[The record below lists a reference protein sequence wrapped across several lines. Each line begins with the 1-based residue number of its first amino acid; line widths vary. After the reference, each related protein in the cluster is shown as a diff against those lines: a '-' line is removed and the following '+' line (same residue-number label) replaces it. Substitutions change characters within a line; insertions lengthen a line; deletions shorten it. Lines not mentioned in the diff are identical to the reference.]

1 MWTFANGV
9 RVVFKKMDTAG
20 EFHYALMLRGG
31 ISYVPDLH
39 AGEGAFVEDMLAL
52 SSIAGHKG
60 RDFMSVLSANGITME
75 VEAGLSDMRISGMAP
90 KAKLPLLMRALLAIS
105 RERKPDAEEFEYYRK
120 AEALRIDM
128 GALSPRNVNSLMDSI
143 MRPNYF
149 YTDRKF
155 ISNLR
160 DDLPERAEKYFASE
174 FSKVNDGM
182 LVLVGDLD
190 EEMLKK
196 ELTRTVGGFSCQNKY
211 SPRPKVSSRF
221 ASGSVTYMSES
232 LPGLVGGGEIGV
244 NIGMSAAVSY
254 TIDNYIAFK
263 AAVAC
268 IEKELVRE
276 LAGCGA
282 YAEVSDKLEIFP
294 SERMSLYVNC
304 HPCMASGLPGSVS
317 PGDPLSI
324 LEAVRK
330 VTARLGVLEISETDL
345 KAYKE
350 VLVSEFEY
358 SRTDPES
365 VMLSVL
371 VRYSEGKDLVT
382 NFSRA
387 VDKLTADDIKK
398 VLALLQRGAEVEY
411 VII

>member
-1 MWTFANGV
+1 
-9 RVVFKKMDTAG
+9 
-20 EFHYALMLRGG
+20 
-31 ISYVPDLH
+31 
-39 AGEGAFVEDMLAL
+39 
-52 SSIAGHKG
+52 
-60 RDFMSVLSANGITME
+60 
-75 VEAGLSDMRISGMAP
+75 
-90 KAKLPLLMRALLAIS
+90 
-105 RERKPDAEEFEYYRK
+105 
-120 AEALRIDM
+120 
-128 GALSPRNVNSLMDSI
+128 
-143 MRPNYF
+143 
-149 YTDRKF
+149 
-155 ISNLR
+155 
-160 DDLPERAEKYFASE
+160 
-174 FSKVNDGM
+174 M

-387 VDKLTADDIKK
+387 VDELTADDIKK

>member
-1 MWTFANGV
+1 
-9 RVVFKKMDTAG
+9 
-20 EFHYALMLRGG
+20 
-31 ISYVPDLH
+31 
-39 AGEGAFVEDMLAL
+39 
-52 SSIAGHKG
+52 
-60 RDFMSVLSANGITME
+60 
-75 VEAGLSDMRISGMAP
+75 
-90 KAKLPLLMRALLAIS
+90 
-105 RERKPDAEEFEYYRK
+105 
-120 AEALRIDM
+120 
-128 GALSPRNVNSLMDSI
+128 
-143 MRPNYF
+143 
-149 YTDRKF
+149 
-155 ISNLR
+155 
-160 DDLPERAEKYFASE
+160 
-174 FSKVNDGM
+174 
-182 LVLVGDLD
+182 
-190 EEMLKK
+190 
-196 ELTRTVGGFSCQNKY
+196 
-211 SPRPKVSSRF
+211 
-221 ASGSVTYMSES
+221 
-232 LPGLVGGGEIGV
+232 
-244 NIGMSAAVSY
+244 
-254 TIDNYIAFK
+254 
-263 AAVAC
+263 
-268 IEKELVRE
+268 
-276 LAGCGA
+276 
-282 YAEVSDKLEIFP
+282 
-294 SERMSLYVNC
+294 MSLYVNC